1 MNKVE
6 NYLLGMDCGTTNIKA
21 VIIGEDG
28 TVAAEASSPIVLS
41 VPDQVC
47 RSRMQAGWW
56 ENSVEIFRA
65 LCEEAGMEVVRRI
78 RESESVPIRS
88 PCSRWIKTAFLKK
101 CIDLSGYPFWRGTGL
116 YSGYHWMGA
125 FCEYGG
131 RKAGAGFLP
140 SKILWFK
147 KE

>member
-1 MNKVE
+1 MIKVE

-28 TVAAEASSPIVLS
+28 TVAAEASRPNCFIC
-41 VPDQVC
+41 PGPG
-47 RSRMQAGWW
+47 MQEQDAGRWW

-65 LCEEAGMEVVRRI
+65 LCEEA
-78 RESESVPIRS
+78 
-88 PCSRWIKTAFLKK
+88 
-101 CIDLSGYPFWRGTGL
+101 GTGL

-131 RKAGAGFLP
+131 RKAGGRIPAKQDTLV
-140 SKILWFK
+140 
-147 KE
+147 